1 MTTIEALFTI
11 FIALSGGLAVGSGYV
26 AFLTVLGILPRL
38 AQISKTADKI
48 IWYEAAIILG
58 TMAGIFGGLRDPVLG
73 LSPYFLIAMGLAG
86 GVFVGMIAG
95 ALAEVLNVIP
105 ILAKRLNI
113 DGKIITLL
121 MAVVLGKIFGSLFQW
136 LYFIKQ

>member
-1 MTTIEALFTI
+1 MTTIEVIITV
-11 FIALSGGLAVGSGYV
+11 FIAVSGGLAVGSGFV
-26 AFLTVLGILPRL
+26 AFLTVLGIIPRL
-38 AQISKTADKI
+38 AQISKTADKAV
-48 IWYEAAIILG
+48 WYEAAIIMG
-58 TMAGIFGGLRDPVLG
+58 TMAGIYGGLRDPVFG
-73 LSPYFLIAMGLAG
+73 ISSLILIPMGLAG
-86 GVFVGMIAG
+86 GLFVGMIAG

-136 LYFIKQ
+136 LYFIKR

>member
-1 MTTIEALFTI
+1 M
-11 FIALSGGLAVGSGYV
+11 GSGYV
-26 AFLTVLGILPRL
+26 AFLTVLGIIPRL
-38 AQISKTADKI
+38 AQISKTVDKVV
-48 IWYEAAIILG
+48 WYEAAIILG
-58 TMAGIFGGLRDPVLG
+58 TMAGIYGGLRDPDFG
-73 LSPYFLIAMGLAG
+73 LSPLIIIFLGLAG
-86 GVFVGMIAG
+86 GIFVGMIAG

-136 LYFIKQ
+136 LYFIKR